1 MERQVFLGGT
11 VGSMSERDVRQ
22 RPDRS
27 RRAGGP
33 VPDLLASK
41 LLRPVLRPGTVRR
54 LPLIDRLARGGRYP
68 IVSVVAPP
76 GYGKTTL
83 LSQWAERNGQS
94 FAWVS
99 VDEGDN
105 DPKVLLTYV
114 AEALDAVQPI
124 DERVFDALASPG
136 SSVPGTVVPRLG
148 AAFSSMTSPVTLV
161 LDDVHALHNPECR
174 AALSVLADHVPGGS
188 RLALAGRAEPPLRVA
203 RLRAEGRILEI
214 GAGDLSLSCA
224 EASSLLRNV
233 DLTLS
238 ADEVAGLHQRTEGWP
253 TGLYLAALYLREG
266 GPLATAAVSFGGD
279 DRLVSEYM
287 ESEFLARISRPQRVF
302 LTRTAVLGRMSGPL
316 CEAVLD
322 APGATAILADLAR
335 SNLLLVP
342 LDRRGQWYRYHH
354 LFRDML
360 LAELERLEP
369 GMVPVLRRRAAGW
382 CLRNGLPEAALEYSI
397 AAGDTAAAAGLV
409 EKLVIPAHRQGRVPT
424 IQRWFRW
431 LEDEGGIEGHPM
443 AAVLAAL
450 FCALTGQPAGA
461 ERWADVVDR
470 WQYGDPARP
479 EDPPTEAW
487 AAVLR
492 AFLCRGGAEQMRADA
507 DEAVRRFSAQSF
519 VTPAP
524 AFLQGIARILCGDL
538 DGGDAS
544 LEDGIC
550 VGEETG
556 AHEDR
561 ALALCQ
567 RSLVA
572 MSRSEWDRAEILAGQ
587 AHTAL
592 RGAGIEESYATPLVN
607 AVQAR
612 TALHRGDVLAAR
624 QHLVSAQR
632 LRHLLTYALP
642 YFAVQARIELA
653 RVHLA
658 LADLAGARTLV
669 REIDE
674 LLRRRPGLGTLA
686 GEAQAL
692 RAQLAR
698 EHGPSTPGAS
708 ALTGAELRL
717 LPLLSTH
724 LSFPEIAAQ
733 MFLSPNTI
741 KSQANS
747 IYRKLGASTRSQT
760 VSRSRDLGLLDR

>member
-1 MERQVFLGGT
+1 MDRQTVPGGT
-11 VGSMSERDVRQ
+11 VGSMSESDVRQ
-22 RPDRS
+22 RSDRS
-27 RRAGGP
+27 HRAGRP
-33 VPDLLASK
+33 VSDLFASK

-54 LPLIDRLARGGRYP
+54 LPLIERLARGDPRP
-68 IVSVVAPP
+68 IVSVVAPA

-83 LSQWAERNGQS
+83 LSQWAERNGQA

-114 AEALDAVQPI
+114 AEALDAVEPI
-124 DERVFDALASPG
+124 DGRVFDALASPV
-136 SSVPGTVVPRLG
+136 SSVPGSVVPRLG
-148 AAFSSMTSPVTLV
+148 AAFLSMTSPVVLV
-161 LDDVHALHNPECR
+161 LDDVHALHNSECR

-188 RLALAGRAEPPLRVA
+188 RLALASRAEPPLRIA

-214 GAGDLSLSCA
+214 GPGDLSLTA
-224 EASSLLRNV
+224 DEASSLLGNADV
-233 DLTLS
+233 ALGV
-238 ADEVAGLHQRTEGWP
+238 DEVAGLHQRTEEWP
-253 TGLYLAALYLREG
+253 AGLYLAALYLREG
-266 GPLATAAVSFGGD
+266 GPLASAAVSFGGD

-287 ESEFLARISRPQRVF
+287 ESEFLTRISRRQRVF
-302 LTRTAVLGRMSGPL
+302 LTRTAVLERMSGPL

-322 APGATAILADLAR
+322 LPGAAAILADLAR
-335 SNLLLVP
+335 SNVLLVS

-369 GMVPVLRRRAAGW
+369 GMLPVLRRRAAGW
-382 CLRNGLPEAALEYSI
+382 CVANGWPEEALGYSM
-397 AAGDTAAAAGLV
+397 AAGDAGAVAGLV
-409 EKLVIPAHRQGRVPT
+409 GKLVVPAHRQGRLTT

-431 LEDEGGIEGHPM
+431 LEDRGGIEGHPM
-443 AAVLAAL
+443 VAVLASL
-450 FCALTGQPAGA
+450 FCALTGRPVEA

-470 WQYGDPARP
+470 WQYGDPARAD
-479 EDPPTEAW
+479 DPSTEAW

-492 AFLCRGGAEQMRADA
+492 SFLCRGGAEQMRANA
-507 DEAVRRFSAQSF
+507 DEAVRRFAAQSF

-544 LEDGIC
+544 LEDGIR
-550 VGEETG
+550 VAEEAG

-561 ALALCQ
+561 ALSLCE

-572 MSRSEWDRAEILAGQ
+572 MARSDWDRAEIMAGQ
-587 AHTAL
+587 ASTAL
-592 RGAGIEESYATPLVN
+592 RGAGIEESYATPLVC

-612 TALHRGDVLAAR
+612 TAMHRGDVPAAR
-624 QHLVSAQR
+624 QFLVSAQR

-658 LADLAGARTLV
+658 LADLAGARTLM
-669 REIDE
+669 REVDE
-674 LLRRRPGLGTLA
+674 LLRHRPGLGNLAAPGPGAPVPSREGTRPEHSRGVGPDWCRAPPPAAALHPPIVPRDRRTDVPVPQHHQIA
-686 GEAQAL
+686 GELDLPQA
-692 RAQLAR
+692 R
-698 EHGPSTPGAS
+698 
-708 ALTGAELRL
+708 RL
-717 LPLLSTH
+717 HPQSGGD
-724 LSFPEIAAQ
+724 PVA
-733 MFLSPNTI
+733 
-741 KSQANS
+741 
-747 IYRKLGASTRSQT
+747 
-760 VSRSRDLGLLDR
+760 